1 MAGETN
7 VSTGEE
13 DSKKEQKM
21 KKNKRKDEDRDS
33 EGTTAMRPLAVAWR
47 GVAWRG
53 DSGVCIL
60 SQMAARV
67 GVSIR
72 RCWNDGESLCSPAPV
87 CLRSDRLEA
96 ML

>member
-1 MAGETN
+1 M
-7 VSTGEE
+7 
-13 DSKKEQKM
+13 
-21 KKNKRKDEDRDS
+21 RI
-33 EGTTAMRPLAVAWR
+33 GTVKVQQCGRWLWR

-53 DSGVCIL
+53 DSGVCVL